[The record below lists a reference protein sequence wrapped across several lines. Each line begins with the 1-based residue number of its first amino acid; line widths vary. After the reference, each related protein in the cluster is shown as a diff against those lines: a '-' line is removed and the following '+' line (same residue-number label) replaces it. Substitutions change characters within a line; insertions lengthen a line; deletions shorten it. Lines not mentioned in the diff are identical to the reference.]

1 MAFWEMDNA
10 FVVYFCH
17 LNIHSIRAVADLI
30 DHDGDFGDEQ
40 RGEDGREHPERKLH
54 GRGGYR

>member
-1 MAFWEMDNA
+1 MLLLCISVTLIFIP
-10 FVVYFCH
+10 V
-17 LNIHSIRAVADLI
+17 RAVADLI